1 MPQQNTI
8 PTKEKILAI
17 LRRRGP
23 SLPVHVAR
31 EMEMSMLFAS
41 AFLSELLS
49 EKKIKIS
56 FMRVGS
62 SPLYFIAG
70 QEVSLKK
77 FSQYLG
83 RKEKEAYSLLENK
96 KFLKDT
102 EQEPAIRVAL
112 RSIKDFAIPF
122 KKAEEIYWRFLS
134 EPEEDLKISE
144 KPKIQKTIEKKQ
156 EKGLQIFEKP
166 INKKEKPVKK
176 KTISKK
182 TNEKFFEKVKEFLSS
197 KSIEI
202 TDIINF
208 NKGELILKVL
218 VNNKPE
224 ILIAYNKKRINETD
238 IVKAHLKASEL
249 NLHYIVISLAE
260 PAKKLKTFLEAAQN
274 LSAIGKLE

>member
-8 PTKEKILAI
+8 PTKERILAI

-112 RSIKDFAIPF
+112 RSMKDFAIPF
-122 KKAEEIYWRFLS
+122 KKSEEIYWKFFTES
-134 EPEEDLKISE
+134 EDNLKILE
-144 KPKIQKTIEKKQ
+144 KPKIQKIIEKKQ

-238 IVKAHLKASEL
+238 IVKAHQKASEL

>member
-112 RSIKDFAIPF
+112 RSMKDFAIPF
-122 KKAEEIYWRFLS
+122 KKSEEIYWKFFTES
-134 EPEEDLKISE
+134 EDNLKILE
-144 KPKIQKTIEKKQ
+144 KPKIQKIIEKKQ
-156 EKGLQIFEKP
+156 EKGLQIFDKP
-166 INKKEKPVKK
+166 VNKKEKPVKK

-238 IVKAHLKASEL
+238 IVKAHQKASEL

>member
-8 PTKEKILAI
+8 PTKERILAI

-23 SLPVHVAR
+23 SLPVHIAR

-56 FMRVGS
+56 FMRVGN
-62 SPLYFIAG
+62 SPIYFISG
-70 QEVSLKK
+70 QEVFLKK
-77 FSQYLG
+77 FSHHLN

-96 KFLKDT
+96 KFLKDN

-122 KKAEEIYWRFLS
+122 KKQEEIYWKFFTES
-134 EPEEDLKISE
+134 EDDLKISE
-144 KPKIQKTIEKKQ
+144 PKIQKPIEKEKPKELGLFEKIIEKK
-156 EKGLQIFEKP
+156 P
-166 INKKEKPVKK
+166 RTTKK

-182 TNEKFFEKVKEFLSS
+182 TNEKFFEKVKDFLSS

-202 TDIINF
+202 TDIISF
-208 NKGELILKVL
+208 NKNELILKVL
-218 VNNKPE
+218 VNQKPE
-224 ILIAYNKKRINETD
+224 LLIAYNKKRITETD
-238 IVKAHLKASEL
+238 IVKAHSKSSEL
-249 NLHYIVISLAE
+249 NLPYMVLGLAE
-260 PAKKLKTFLEAAQN
+260 LSKKLKTFIGAIQN
-274 LSAIGKLE
+274 LSAIGKIE

>member
-8 PTKEKILAI
+8 PTKERILAI

-112 RSIKDFAIPF
+112 RSMKDFAIPF
-122 KKAEEIYWRFLS
+122 KKSEEIYWKFFTES
-134 EPEEDLKISE
+134 EDNLKILE
-144 KPKIQKTIEKKQ
+144 KPKIQKIIEKKQ
-156 EKGLQIFEKP
+156 EKGLQIFDKP
-166 INKKEKPVKK
+166 VNKKEKPVKK

-238 IVKAHLKASEL
+238 IVKAHQKASEL

>member
-1 MPQQNTI
+1 MPQQDTI
-8 PTKEKILAI
+8 PTKERILAI

-31 EMEMSMLFAS
+31 EMEMSMLFAG

-70 QEVSLKK
+70 QEPSLKK

-83 RKEKEAYSLLENK
+83 RKEKETYTLLETK
-96 KFLKDT
+96 KFFKDT

-112 RSIKDFAIPF
+112 RSIKDFAVPF
-122 KKAEEIYWRFLS
+122 KKNDEIYWRFFT
-134 EPEEDLKISE
+134 EPEENLEAPE
-144 KPKIQKTIEKKQ
+144 KPKITKIIEKPKDL
-156 EKGLQIFEKP
+156 EILEKP
-166 INKKEKPVKK
+166 AEKKK
-176 KTISKK
+176 KTIKTKTVSKK
-182 TNEKFFEKVKEFLSS
+182 TNEKFFEKVKDFLSS

-208 NKGELILKVL
+208 NKNELILKVL
-218 VNNKPE
+218 VKNKPE
-224 ILIAYNKKRINETD
+224 ILIAYNKKRITETD
-238 IVKAHLKASEL
+238 IVRAHLKASEFSL
-249 NLHYIVISLAE
+249 NYVVLSLAE
-260 PAKKLKTFLEAAQN
+260 PAKKLKTFLEAAQA
-274 LSAIGKLE
+274 LSAIGKIE